1 MLFLGNVKVDIMKI
15 NPLYV
20 VALKDEVSPEF
31 INKFEVLITGVGK
44 VNAAYE
50 LTKHLTENKN
60 KYNLIVNF
68 GTAGS
73 NYLPPGS
80 FVDCTKFFEKDMD
93 CIPLG
98 FEKFQTPFEENIKI
112 EFSSDQ
118 PYNPINRNLAC
129 FTGDK
134 FVSEDL
140 DYQGIFDME
149 AYALAKVCKN
159 FQTPFISFK
168 YISDGADSNSADD
181 WNANISSGY
190 KEFYEIVVKGIL
202 K

>member
-1 MLFLGNVKVDIMKI
+1 MLFLGNVQFNIMKI

-31 INKFEVLITGVGK
+31 INKFDVLITGVGK
-44 VNAAYE
+44 VNAAYK
-50 LTKHLTENKN
+50 LTKHLVENKN

-112 EFSSDQ
+112 EFCSDQ
-118 PYNPINRNLAC
+118 PYNPINRNLTC

-134 FVSEDL
+134 FVTEDL
-140 DYQGIFDME
+140 DYNGIFDME
-149 AYALAKVCKN
+149 AYALAKN
-159 FQTPFISFK
+159 
-168 YISDGADSNSADD
+168 
-181 WNANISSGY
+181 
-190 KEFYEIVVKGIL
+190 L
-202 K
+202 